1 MTGPPPPAVHFLPV
15 LMGVAGYLAL
25 HHLWIWLGRRSEPVY
40 LWAAAWSTNS
50 LLYIVSHYIQV
61 AYNRPEPAVLGG
73 RLVWTSAIG
82 LIFVMIG
89 LSHALA
95 GVRPS
100 RRFMGTVAAG
110 CAGLLLVLWLTE
122 AFVTGRAYDRT
133 DLLGYGYLAPVP
145 GPFMPVLAPLVLLVF
160 VYAWRTLGRG
170 QMDPGERRAI
180 QVAFIVYGL
189 SALNDVL
196 HAARVIQSIRVFD
209 FAFVA
214 IGMGLTYILVGRYT
228 RLYGHLEEEVVT
240 RTRALMAQQRAL
252 AALVEVNRA
261 VAGTL
266 DPAAVA
272 RAVLEA
278 SERLLPGCA
287 CHIWVLD
294 PGTDQLRLAHERGM
308 QSRPGGAEEPR
319 LRVGEGVAGI
329 VAATRKSLTSA
340 DLAADDRWRHR
351 DWAAAEGL
359 ASAIIFPLLHGGTLY
374 GTLNLFTRTPHE
386 FTAEEIRLLEPFAGQ
401 AAAALANARVH
412 AAAANR
418 GKRLATLAT
427 LTQSLTAT
435 LSLEEVLDRIVR
447 AAVELFG
454 SSVSRLWLV
463 EEGGDGLSLRAHA
476 GAITD
481 VIGITRLQV
490 GEGLVGRIVATRSP
504 LVVRDLRDDSRSL
517 NLAWLRAE
525 GTVSFAGV
533 PLMVGSQILGALGIA
548 TRTPRDF
555 GEEALSLLQSLAT
568 HAAIAIENARLHEE
582 VQQRLRESETLLNVS
597 QALAG
602 TADLAETVRRVAR
615 ETARALGADMVGV
628 YLVDRQEFVL
638 RPIAGY
644 HIPRDLLA
652 VFMQF
657 PFPLKGHRAIEEAR
671 DTGQPVWTSDA
682 ETDPRVD
689 RESWKR
695 FPHRSSVFVP
705 MGSRE
710 DLLGGIFAVWW
721 EQRREPTPDDLRLA
735 LAIGRHATAIIE
747 KARLHEAL
755 GRRLDRV
762 QTLTRLNRVLSSSLE
777 RDRVLAEIARAAAQ
791 LMDVPVASIWLA
803 DEVAG
808 RLDLVGFSDPALE
821 ADFPIRSLG
830 FDQGVL
836 GWVAT
841 HRRPLNIPDAFADGR
856 FVALDWWRAHGLK
869 SFYGVPVLQ
878 EGGLLA
884 VLALNSR
891 KPFSL
896 DAEDESLLGAFVS
909 QAAVAIQNASLYE
922 AQGQARRSAELA
934 LAQVKQLQ
942 GMLPICAYCKKI
954 RDDSNYWQTVEA
966 YIGER
971 SEATFSHGICPECK
985 EKIVKPEMERWR
997 REQGEKS

>member
-40 LWAAAWSTNS
+40 LWVAAWSTTS
-50 LLYIVSHYIQV
+50 LLYLASHYIQV

-73 RLVWTSAIG
+73 RLAWTSAIG

-100 RRFMGTVAAG
+100 RPFMGTVAAG

-122 AFVTGRAYDRT
+122 AFVTGRAYART
-133 DLLGYGYLAPVP
+133 DLLGYGSLAPVP
-145 GPFMPVLAPLVLLVF
+145 GPFMPMLAPLVLLVF
-160 VYAWRTLGRG
+160 VYAWQTLGRG
-170 QMDPGERRAI
+170 QMDPRERRVI

-189 SALNDVL
+189 FALNDVL

-209 FAFVA
+209 YAFVA
-214 IGMGLTYILVGRYT
+214 VGMGLTYMLVGRYT
-228 RLYGHLEEEVVT
+228 RLYDHLEEEVVA
-240 RTRALMAQQRAL
+240 RTTALTDQQRAT
-252 AALVEVNRA
+252 AA
-261 VAGTL
+261 
-266 DPAAVA
+266 
-272 RAVLEA
+272 
-278 SERLLPGCA
+278 
-287 CHIWVLD
+287 
-294 PGTDQLRLAHERGM
+294 
-308 QSRPGGAEEPR
+308 
-319 LRVGEGVAGI
+319 
-329 VAATRKSLTSA
+329 
-340 DLAADDRWRHR
+340 
-351 DWAAAEGL
+351 
-359 ASAIIFPLLHGGTLY
+359 
-374 GTLNLFTRTPHE
+374 
-386 FTAEEIRLLEPFAGQ
+386 
-401 AAAALANARVH
+401 
-412 AAAANR
+412 
-418 GKRLATLAT
+418 LAT

-481 VIGITRLQV
+481 VTGITRLQV

-504 LVVRDLRDDSRSL
+504 LVVRDLGDDSRPL
-517 NLAWLRAE
+517 NLARLRAE
-525 GTVSFAGV
+525 GAVSFAGV
-533 PLMVGSQILGALGIA
+533 PLMLGSQILGALGVA

-555 GEEALSLLQSLAT
+555 GEEDLSLLQSLAT

-582 VQQRLRESETLLNVS
+582 IHQRLRESETLLNVS
-597 QALAG
+597 QALAE
-602 TADLAETVRRVAR
+602 TADLTETVRRVAR
-615 ETARALGADMVGV
+615 ETARALGADMVGM

-705 MGSRE
+705 MGSGE
-710 DLLGGIFAVWW
+710 GLLGGIFAVWW

-808 RLDLVGFSDPALE
+808 RLDLVGFSDPAVE
-821 ADFPIRSLG
+821 ADFPTRSIG
-830 FDQGVL
+830 FDQGVI

-869 SFYGVPVLQ
+869 SFYGVPVVH
-878 EGGLLA
+878 EGSLLA
-884 VLALNSR
+884 LLALNGR
-891 KPFSL
+891 TPFHL
-896 DAEDESLLGAFVS
+896 DAEDESLLGAFVA

-997 REQGEKS
+997 REQGEPS

>member
-1 MTGPPPPAVHFLPV
+1 MTGPTSPAVHFLPV

-40 LWAAAWSTNS
+40 LWVAAWSTTS
-50 LLYIVSHYIQV
+50 LLYLASHYIQV

-73 RLVWTSAIG
+73 RLAWTSAIG

-100 RRFMGTVAAG
+100 RPFMGTVAAG

-122 AFVTGRAYDRT
+122 VFVTGRAYART
-133 DLLGYGYLAPVP
+133 DLLGYGSLAPVP
-145 GPFMPVLAPLVLLVF
+145 GPFMPMLAPLVLLVF
-160 VYAWRTLGRG
+160 VYAWQTLGRG
-170 QMDPGERRAI
+170 QMDPRERRVI

-189 SALNDVL
+189 FALNDVL

-209 FAFVA
+209 YAFVA
-214 IGMGLTYILVGRYT
+214 VGMGLTYMLVGRYT
-228 RLYGHLEEEVVT
+228 RLYDHLEEEVVA
-240 RTRALMAQQRAL
+240 RTTALTDQQRAT
-252 AALVEVNRA
+252 AA
-261 VAGTL
+261 
-266 DPAAVA
+266 
-272 RAVLEA
+272 
-278 SERLLPGCA
+278 
-287 CHIWVLD
+287 
-294 PGTDQLRLAHERGM
+294 
-308 QSRPGGAEEPR
+308 
-319 LRVGEGVAGI
+319 
-329 VAATRKSLTSA
+329 
-340 DLAADDRWRHR
+340 
-351 DWAAAEGL
+351 
-359 ASAIIFPLLHGGTLY
+359 
-374 GTLNLFTRTPHE
+374 
-386 FTAEEIRLLEPFAGQ
+386 
-401 AAAALANARVH
+401 
-412 AAAANR
+412 
-418 GKRLATLAT
+418 LAT

-481 VIGITRLQV
+481 VTGITRLQV

-517 NLAWLRAE
+517 NLARLRAE
-525 GTVSFAGV
+525 GMVSFAGV
-533 PLMVGSQILGALGIA
+533 PLMLGSQILGALGVA

-555 GEEALSLLQSLAT
+555 GEEDLSLLQSLAT

-582 VQQRLRESETLLNVS
+582 IHQRLRESETLLNVS
-597 QALAG
+597 QALAE
-602 TADLAETVRRVAR
+602 TADLTETVRRVAR
-615 ETARALGADMVGV
+615 ETARALGADMVGM

-705 MGSRE
+705 MGSGE
-710 DLLGGIFAVWW
+710 GLLGGIFAVWW

-735 LAIGRHATAIIE
+735 LALGRHATAIIE

-755 GRRLDRV
+755 GRRLQRLE
-762 QTLTRLNRVLSSSLE
+762 TLTRLNRLVSASLDRDAVL
-777 RDRVLAEIARAAAQ
+777 REIARSAAE
-791 LMDVPVASIWLA
+791 LMGVPVASFWLA
-803 DEVAG
+803 DPDA
-808 RLDLVGFSDPALE
+808 RILTFIGFSDPAFE
-821 ADFPIRSLG
+821 AGWPVRALT
-830 FDQGVL
+830 FDQGAV

-841 HRRPLNIPDAFADGR
+841 HRRLLNRADAFTDSWSTAR
-856 FVALDWWRAHGLK
+856 EWRRMHGLG
-869 SFYGVPVLQ
+869 SYLGVPVMD
-878 EGGLLA
+878 EGALLA
-884 VLALNSR
+884 VLSLNGR
-891 KPFSL
+891 EPFRL
-896 DAEDESLLGAFVS
+896 TQEDQSLLDSFVA
-909 QAAVAIQNASLYE
+909 QAVVAIRNVSLFE
-922 AQGQARRSAELA
+922 AESQARRQAELA